1 MSTNKIVIL
10 VGPSCSGKTTCYKT
24 LIAAY
29 RRLNMAATDY
39 PKVHKLLV
47 NMSAYS
53 MQQVL
58 SLYYDVVIV
67 TNMFTAVR

>member
-1 MSTNKIVIL
+1 MVIL

-29 RRLNMAATDY
+29 HRLNMTTASAGY
-39 PKVHKLLV
+39 PKVHKVLV

-53 MQQVL
+53 MQQVYNTL
-58 SLYYDVVIV
+58 L
-67 TNMFTAVR
+67 